1 MVNGVRSNAGHSW
14 SWKTASQIWFKTQ
27 IGRALVELR
36 SPASSHILFKQF
48 FREFFWVV
56 LNFLMFL
63 ILDSF
68 MGFRVPLFELSVILI
83 FDIELSNVL
92 LSSIVHPK
100 IHVFFDSVPFGCGG
114 VGASGTVDPR
124 VCRFGF
130 EYWFRRFRPG
140 CGRFH
145 FQSGGTLAA
154 KQFWGQKDL
163 EDLDGFTWQ
172 GDCVAL

>member
-1 MVNGVRSNAGHSW
+1 M
-14 SWKTASQIWFKTQ
+14 
-27 IGRALVELR
+27 
-36 SPASSHILFKQF
+36 
-48 FREFFWVV
+48 V

-83 FDIELSNVL
+83 FDIELSNVSAFL
-92 LSSIVHPK
+92 HCPSEDSC
-100 IHVFFDSVPFGCGG
+100 FFDSVPFGCGG

-154 KQFWGQKDL
+154 KQL
-163 EDLDGFTWQ
+163 
-172 GDCVAL
+172 

>member
-36 SPASSHILFKQF
+36 SPASSHVLFKQC

-68 MGFRVPLFELSVILI
+68 MGFRVPFS
-83 FDIELSNVL
+83 SC
-92 LSSIVHPK
+92 LSSWSLILNCQMLCFRPLS
-100 IHVFFDSVPFGCGG
+100 I
-114 VGASGTVDPR
+114 
-124 VCRFGF
+124 
-130 EYWFRRFRPG
+130 RRFML
-140 CGRFH
+140 FWT
-145 FQSGGTLAA
+145 QSHLAA
-154 KQFWGQKDL
+154 AESAHQARSTPGYVVLVSTVSTRLWPL
-163 EDLDGFTWQ
+163 PLSERWHTCCETALRTERLRRLRWVRMARRLCGFV
-172 GDCVAL
+172 G